1 MEKIIIVFDGFC
13 VLCNNYVRWVSKRN
27 PNKNIYFTNFDSEYI
42 KNNYSEL
49 NLGDTVFIITE
60 GNQILER
67 SQAVK
72 YCLKYVKLSYFLK
85 TIIKLSP
92 NFLLDIFYRLIAK
105 NRYFLFGKLDVCS
118 IPDDVNQENILF

>member
-27 PNKNIYFTNFDSEYI
+27 PKKNIYFTNFDSEYI

-67 SQAVK
+67 SQAIK
-72 YCLKYVKLSYFLK
+72 YCLKYVKLNYFLK

-92 NFLLDIFYRLIAK
+92 NFLLNIFYRLIAK

-118 IPDDVNQENILF
+118 IPDDVNHENILF

>member
-27 PNKNIYFTNFDSEYI
+27 PSKNIYFTNFDSDYI
-42 KNNYSEL
+42 KNNYPKL
-49 NLGDTVFIITE
+49 NLGDTVFIISG

-67 SQAVK
+67 SQAIK
-72 YCLKYVKLSYFLK
+72 YCLKYVKLNYFLK

-118 IPDDVNQENILF
+118 IPDDVNHENILF

>member
-13 VLCNNYVRWVSKRN
+13 ILCNSYVRWVSKRN

-42 KNNYSEL
+42 KNNYPKL
-49 NLGDTVFIITE
+49 NLGDTLFIITE

-67 SQAVK
+67 SQAIK
-72 YCLKYVKLSYFLK
+72 YCLKYVKLNYFLK

-92 NFLLDIFYRLIAK
+92 NFLLNIFYRLIAK

-118 IPDDVNQENILF
+118 IPDDVNQDYILS

>member
-49 NLGDTVFIITE
+49 NLGDSVFIISG

-67 SQAVK
+67 SQAIK
-72 YCLKYVKLSYFLK
+72 YCLKYVKLNYFLK

-92 NFLLDIFYRLIAK
+92 NFVLDIFYRLIAS
-105 NRYFLFGKLDVCS
+105 NRYFLFGKLEVCS
-118 IPDDVNQENILF
+118 IPDDINQDNILF

>member
-27 PNKNIYFTNFDSEYI
+27 PNKNIYFTNFESEYI
-42 KNNYSEL
+42 KKNYSEL
-49 NLGDTVFIITE
+49 NLGDSVFIITE

-67 SQAVK
+67 SQAIK
-72 YCLKYVKLSYFLK
+72 YCLKYVKLNYFLK
-85 TIIKLSP
+85 TIIRLSP
-92 NFLLDIFYRLIAK
+92 NFLLEIFYRLIAK
-105 NRYFLFGKLDVCS
+105 NRYFLFGKLDICS

>member
-49 NLGDTVFIITE
+49 NLGDSVFIITE

-67 SQAVK
+67 SQAIK
-72 YCLKYVKLSYFLK
+72 YCLKYVKLNYFLK

>member
-27 PNKNIYFTNFDSEYI
+27 PNKNIYFTNFDSDYI
-42 KNNYSEL
+42 KNNYPKL

-67 SQAVK
+67 SQAIK
-72 YCLKYVKLSYFLK
+72 YCLKHVKLNNFLK

>member
-42 KNNYSEL
+42 KKNYSEL
-49 NLGDTVFIITE
+49 NLGDSVFIITE
-60 GNQILER
+60 RNQILER
-67 SQAVK
+67 SQAIK
-72 YCLKYVKLSYFLK
+72 YCLKYVKLNYFLK

-92 NFLLDIFYRLIAK
+92 NFLLNIFYRLIAK
-105 NRYFLFGKLDVCS
+105 NRYFLFGKLEVCS
-118 IPDDVNQENILF
+118 IPENVNQENILF

>member
-13 VLCNNYVRWVSKRN
+13 VLCNNYVWWVSKRN
-27 PNKNIYFTNFDSEYI
+27 PNKNIYFNNFDSEYI

-67 SQAVK
+67 SQAIK
-72 YCLKYVKLSYFLK
+72 YCLKYVKLNYFLK

>member
-27 PNKNIYFTNFDSEYI
+27 PNKNIYFTNFESEYI
-42 KNNYSEL
+42 KKNYSEL
-49 NLGDTVFIITE
+49 NLGDSVFIITE

-67 SQAVK
+67 SQAIK
-72 YCLKYVKLSYFLK
+72 YCLKYVKLNYFLK

-92 NFLLDIFYRLIAK
+92 NFLLNIFYRLIAK

-118 IPDDVNQENILF
+118 IPDDVNHENILF

>member
-27 PNKNIYFTNFDSEYI
+27 PYKNIYFTNFESEYI
-42 KNNYSEL
+42 KKNYSEL
-49 NLGDTVFIITE
+49 NLGDSVFIITE

-67 SQAVK
+67 SQAIK
-72 YCLKYVKLSYFLK
+72 YCLKYVKLNYFLK

-92 NFLLDIFYRLIAK
+92 NFLLNIFYRLIAK

-118 IPDDVNQENILF
+118 IPDDVNHENILF

>member
-67 SQAVK
+67 SQAIK
-72 YCLKYVKLSYFLK
+72 YCLKYVKLNNFLK

-92 NFLLDIFYRLIAK
+92 NFVLDIFYRLIAR
-105 NRYFLFGKLDVCS
+105 NRYFLFGKLEVCS
-118 IPDDVNQENILF
+118 IPDDINQDNILF

>member
-42 KNNYSEL
+42 KKNYSEL
-49 NLGDTVFIITE
+49 NLGDSVFIITE
-60 GNQILER
+60 DNQILER
-67 SQAVK
+67 SQAIK
-72 YCLKYVKLSYFLK
+72 YCLKYVKLNYFLK

-92 NFLLDIFYRLIAK
+92 NFLLNIFYRLIAK

-118 IPDDVNQENILF
+118 IPDDVNHENILF